1 MKFFLPVVL
10 LAAYVGLPAAP
21 ADSCTVI
28 VPDVQYRCT
37 GRALEPSRHNVT
49 YMSWKTDN
57 IMASNAKNP
66 LQAGDVVV
74 ATNRLLVEHNW
85 VTRVAN
91 SSPNYFMMISARE
104 KNGCDSTTGRS
115 CSYGRT
121 TLWLD
126 IYEPSSGTWLL
137 TNLAHFY
144 GFNSESLGW
153 SAWLHGKKAIFNLLV
168 RAEGSGWYTTRAEHN
183 PQIYTL
189 DVDPGV
195 ISVSKFAP
203 GQLEDANCLT
213 GRVDAVP
220 NLVGNSCF
228 DGQRIIF
235 VRRCNDGES
244 TNAYWNNTSYDGTGG
259 ACIPGADRTYSV
271 VPVLRTY
278 VVELNAACSPKKS
291 WANNGISPLREPP
304 TDDIHKQMG
313 VITEWGDMLASIS
326 PDGKYAAVATNFGPP
341 ANSSPCAGFYYNLQD
356 ASVANSGASARRI
369 SWCRLR
375 KDPVTGQIS
384 SEGPLTLLS
393 PFGMEPPE
401 TTLLPSFFP
410 IGNTMSLLFT
420 ARWAQLNHPGFSSV
434 MQTNLESDYQLLY
447 FGTPD
452 GANMGSIQAIHRS
465 AAR

>member
-1 MKFFLPVVL
+1 MTFSLLVVV
-10 LAAYVGLPAAP
+10 LAAYLGLPAAP
-21 ADSCTVI
+21 ADSCSVI
-28 VPDVQYRCT
+28 VPDVQYRCS
-37 GRALEPSRHNVT
+37 GRKLEPSRHNVT
-49 YMSWKTDN
+49 YMNWTTDN
-57 IMASNAKNP
+57 IMASNAKSP
-66 LQAGDVVV
+66 LQAGDVII

-85 VTRVAN
+85 LTRVAKV
-91 SSPNYFMMISARE
+91 SPNYFMMISARE
-104 KNGCDSTTGRS
+104 KRFCDPDTGRT

-168 RAEGSGWYTTRAEHN
+168 RPEGSGWYTTRAGHN

-189 DVDPGV
+189 DFDSGV

-203 GQLEDANCLT
+203 GQLEDTNCLT

-220 NLVGNSCF
+220 NLAANSCF

-244 TNAYWNNTSYDGTGG
+244 TNAYWNNTSYDGTGR
-259 ACIPGADRTYSV
+259 ACIPGAARTYSV

-278 VVELNAACSPKKS
+278 VVELNAACTPKKS
-291 WANNGISPLREPP
+291 WADNGISPLREPP

-313 VITEWGDMLASIS
+313 VIPEWGDMLASIS
-326 PDGKYAAVATNFGPP
+326 PDGNYAAVATNFGPP
-341 ANSSPCAGFYYNLQD
+341 GNSSPCAGFYYNLQD
-356 ASVANSGASARRI
+356 AMIPNSGASARRI

-375 KDPVTGQIS
+375 KDPTTGQIS
-384 SEGPLTLLS
+384 NEGPLTLLS
-393 PFGMEPPE
+393 PFGMDPPE

-410 IGNTMSLLFT
+410 MGDTMSLLFT
-420 ARWAQLNHPGFSSV
+420 ARWAQFNQAGFSSI
-434 MQTNLESDYQLLY
+434 MQSNLNSDYQSFY
-447 FGTPD
+447 FGTPNA
-452 GANMGSIQAIHRS
+452 ANMGSIQAIHGSSVR
-465 AAR
+465 